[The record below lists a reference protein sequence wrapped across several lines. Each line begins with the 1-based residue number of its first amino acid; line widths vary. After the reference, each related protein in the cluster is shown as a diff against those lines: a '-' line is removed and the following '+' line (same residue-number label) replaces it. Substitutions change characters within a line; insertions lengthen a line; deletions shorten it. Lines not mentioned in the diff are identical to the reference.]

1 MLRKYA
7 SEVEVV
13 SEGGL
18 GDVTSVREVGG
29 GRGTKSSSD
38 SMPRSHSTSIGE
50 VQLAERL
57 GIPKEM
63 EDAKS
68 TSAGMSTSV
77 VSRRRLASE
86 SRRTDKS
93 TLLQLPDIDKD
104 RWQAGTEPGSSI
116 SVDNM
121 IDREGTKSLGSSSEI
136 PICVSRRRL
145 VSVSIRSDKLTLLQL
160 LDRGKV
166 AMPSQTRGSK
176 SSLQLQSLDD
186 IIMEGESTKSTSS
199 SSEKSA

>member
-18 GDVTSVREVGG
+18 GDVTSVTEVGG
-29 GRGTKSSSD
+29 GRGAESSSD

-57 GIPKEM
+57 GIPKEK

-86 SRRTDKS
+86 SRKTDKL

-104 RWQAGTEPGSSI
+104 RWQAGTEP
-116 SVDNM
+116 
-121 IDREGTKSLGSSSEI
+121 
-136 PICVSRRRL
+136 
-145 VSVSIRSDKLTLLQL
+145 
-160 LDRGKV
+160 
-166 AMPSQTRGSK
+166 A
-176 SSLQLQSLDD
+176 
-186 IIMEGESTKSTSS
+186 
-199 SSEKSA
+199 